1 MLRLLTLIRFLL
13 IFDFSDANIN
23 IMSKDNVD
31 LIIEQWT
38 DEIPELNTKAMA
50 ILGRLKRVAKFTE
63 RRLADNFSK
72 FKLNSGE
79 FDVLAT
85 LRRSGGEFK
94 LKPTELYNLLM
105 VTSGA
110 MTNRVDT
117 LEKKGLVIRVNDTED
132 RRTVYVKLTEEG
144 LKVINTAVYEH
155 VTVEE
160 DLLNMLTEEE
170 RETFDS
176 LLRKINLNLEKN
188 K

>member
-1 MLRLLTLIRFLL
+1 MIR
-13 IFDFSDANIN
+13 
-23 IMSKDNVD
+23 DNVD
-31 LIIEQWT
+31 LIIEQWKK
-38 DEIPELNTKAMA
+38 EIPELDTKAMA
-50 ILGRLKRVAKFTE
+50 ILGRLKRVTKLTE
-63 RRLADNFSK
+63 RRLRDNFSK

-144 LKVINTAVYEH
+144 LTLINDALYKH
-155 VTVEE
+155 VSVEE
-160 DLLNMLTEEE
+160 EMVTILTEEE
-170 RETFDS
+170 KEILNS
-176 LLRKINLNLEKN
+176 LLRKMSLGLDKL
-188 K
+188 

>member
-1 MLRLLTLIRFLL
+1 M
-13 IFDFSDANIN
+13 N
-23 IMSKDNVD
+23 KDNVD
-31 LIIEQWT
+31 LIIEQWKN
-38 DEIPELNTKAMA
+38 EMPELKTNAMA
-50 ILGRLKRVAKFTE
+50 IWGRMKRIAKFSE
-63 RRLADNFSK
+63 RRLGDNFSK
-72 FKLNSGE
+72 FTLNNGE

-110 MTNRVDT
+110 MTNRIDT

-144 LKVINTAVYEH
+144 LRIINNAVYEH
-155 VTVEE
+155 VSREE
-160 DLLNMLTEEE
+160 ELLTMLTEEE
-170 RETFDS
+170 KETFNCI
-176 LLRKINLNLEKN
+176 LRKINLNLEK

>member
-1 MLRLLTLIRFLL
+1 
-13 IFDFSDANIN
+13 
-23 IMSKDNVD
+23 MSKDNVD

-50 ILGRLKRVAKFTE
+50 IFGRFKRIAKFTE
-63 RRLADNFSK
+63 RRLGDNFSK
-72 FKLNSGE
+72 FNLNSGE

-110 MTNRVDT
+110 MTNRIDT
-117 LEKKGLVIRVNDTED
+117 LEKKGLVTRVNDTED

-144 LKVINTAVYEH
+144 LSLINTAVYEH
-155 VTVEE
+155 VAVEE
-160 DLLNMLTEEE
+160 ELLTILTKEEKE
-170 RETFDS
+170 ILNS
-176 LLRKINLNLEKN
+176 ILRKINLNLEGK
-188 K
+188 